1 MTLLRRFIA
10 GGMLLVGCV
19 WLAAKFHLLA
29 VPTAVVQT
37 CAVAFYT
44 LWWVG
49 LVMDW
54 RSRSGQS
61 QKEPSPAQSVLGV
74 VIGTGGMAVALTARH
89 AQSAHDYILPLCIA
103 ILTAVLGVIAFRF
116 ASRHRFEIGEARFD
130 TTGNG
135 S

>member
-19 WLAAKFHLLA
+19 LLTAKFHLLA
-29 VPTAVVQT
+29 VPTGVVQT
-37 CAVAFYT
+37 CAFAFYT
-44 LWWVG
+44 LLWVG

-54 RSRSGQS
+54 RSRKRQL

-89 AQSAHDYILPLCIA
+89 AQSTHDYTLPACLA
-103 ILTAVLGVIAFRF
+103 ILTAAIGVIAFRL